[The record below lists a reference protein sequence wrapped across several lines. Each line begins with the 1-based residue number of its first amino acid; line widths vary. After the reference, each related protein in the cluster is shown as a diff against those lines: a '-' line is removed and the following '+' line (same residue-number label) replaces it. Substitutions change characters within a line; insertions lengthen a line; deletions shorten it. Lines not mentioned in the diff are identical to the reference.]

1 MNFTWHTIIPSLF
14 VALCFL
20 LYWLKWY
27 EMWEDAFCNG
37 SGLMIEVIFSIST
50 FCYID
55 FSDMEC
61 EKPTVSCDENNHV
74 IFYDKSD

>member
-1 MNFTWHTIIPSLF
+1 
-14 VALCFL
+14 
-20 LYWLKWY
+20 
-27 EMWEDAFCNG
+27 MWEDAFCNG

-61 EKPTVSCDENNHV
+61 EKPTVSYDENNHV
-74 IFYDKSD
+74 IFYDKSV